1 MAITPGQKEV
11 IQKFKDEEISF
22 SFSDF
27 FSENEIKY
35 TINEQDHG
43 DESVGLTIEFSMFHN
58 DKYQLEFRV
67 FNDYLELYLDEDM
80 YEEASAENMW
90 KLLFFQASAKVK

>member
-1 MAITPGQKEV
+1 MAITPGQEE
-11 IQKFKDEEISF
+11 IIEKFKEEEICF
-22 SFSDF
+22 TFSDY

-35 TINEQDHG
+35 TIDERDHG
-43 DESVGLTIEFSMFHN
+43 DASIGLIIEFSMSHE

-67 FNDYLELYLDEDM
+67 FDDYIEMHLDEEQ

-90 KLLFFQASAKVK
+90 KLLFFQASAKIK